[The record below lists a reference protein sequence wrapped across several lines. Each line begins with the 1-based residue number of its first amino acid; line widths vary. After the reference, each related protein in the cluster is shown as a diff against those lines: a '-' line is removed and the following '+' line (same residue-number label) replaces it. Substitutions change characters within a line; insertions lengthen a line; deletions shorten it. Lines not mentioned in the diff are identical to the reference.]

1 MKIVVFSRGDVSNM
15 IGVLSEGASEQR
27 VIDVTEMV
35 GWKFEPFLAKGDEGI
50 EELKKTLLESSSQ
63 SYAMDSIRID
73 APVVSHARIF
83 GIGLN
88 YEDHATESK
97 METQKVP
104 TVFMK
109 LASSV
114 IGDGGEIE
122 LPASVTQPDYEAELA
137 VVIGKGGHK
146 IAAAD
151 WEQHVVGY
159 TILNDVSAR
168 DVQLATS
175 QWTLGKSFPTFSP
188 VGPWIVTKDEINDP
202 HTLDIKLSIDGETLQ
217 DSNTKYL
224 IFRVPELIEY
234 ISGIVPLQPGDI
246 ISTGTPSGVGLGREP
261 KRWIKPGEEIV
272 IEISSIGKLTN
283 KAKGAEWA

>member
-1 MKIVVFSRGDVSNM
+1 MKIVFFSRGPVSHM
-15 IGVLSEGASEQR
+15 IGVLSEGSVEQR

-35 GWKFEPFLAKGDEGI
+35 GWDFEFFLARGDEGI
-50 EELKKTLLESSSQ
+50 EELRTALQDSSLQ
-63 SYAMDSIRID
+63 SYGMDSIRID
-73 APVVSHARIF
+73 PPVVEHARIF

-88 YEDHATESK
+88 YKDHAAESK

-104 TVFMK
+104 TVFLK
-109 LASSV
+109 LYSSV

-151 WEQHVVGY
+151 WEQHVAGY

-175 QWTLGKSFPTFSP
+175 QWTLGKSFPTFTP
-188 VGPWIVTKDEINDP
+188 VGPWIVTKEEIPDP
-202 HTLDIKLSIDGETLQ
+202 HVLDIKLSIDGEVLQ
-217 DSNTKYL
+217 DSNTQNL

-234 ISGIVPLQPGDI
+234 ISGIVALEPGDV
-246 ISTGTPSGVGLGREP
+246 ISTGTPAGVGLGRTP
-261 KRWIKPGEEIV
+261 QRWIKPGEEIV
-272 IEISSIGKLTN
+272 IEISSIGKLVN
-283 KAKGAEWA
+283 KVAGFSY